1 MKKRILFVT
10 ILLSVFFAFIYSVH
24 AIEPAKAPTTVPPV
38 GTKMFGATDGILDE
52 DGRTKFDFRAVSFK
66 NGTETLQ
73 GKEDLEKI
81 KIATNRDAASKPD
94 IKLSDDWFT
103 AYCLDPNLLYPQN
116 GISTK
121 YLISEVYAN
130 AGSGDIG
137 KVVID
142 DAVIAALF
150 NSASDSRI
158 KALLSA
164 LPSGFLG
171 SVDYT
176 YPSGYDGA
184 DANKTLLIAALET
197 HSNTPD
203 ADKIKVGFKS
213 LTIVDGSGN
222 PVANGA
228 ITGQQINQALDIKNA
243 SNGYDEEY
251 MLELSQD
258 TMTFDLY
265 TTKAMVSNVKNNHIL
280 WIIEHSYPAISMDRL
295 FADAGVSGS
304 TLRSEVLGLSGN
316 SGLTDDEKVENY
328 VYSTIQYAIW
338 YVGDSGI
345 GGHTI
350 GNELVATNSADSS
363 KVVELNKLY
372 QYLIKNRDIY
382 ATYANESNTFGN
394 SLTIKLNRTDNKNI
408 YHEND
413 KRIKYGPYVV
423 TSNMVTAGT
432 ISLSIRDN
440 VDGVTIVNAADNTI
454 TTVKEGEEFF
464 INIDKD
470 KIKKASDR
478 VIVVAKT
485 TDGITYESN
494 RGRVYEAYSPLV
506 QNVASGGKATPVS
519 ADAELKIDINV
530 HTGLV
535 NIAGLF
541 LMTMVVFSVGYLLL
555 SYTNKKVELS

>member
-222 PVANGA
+222 PVTNGA

-338 YVGDSGI
+338 YVGGSGI

-506 QNVASGGKATPVS
+506 QNVASGGKATTVP

>member
-38 GTKMFGATDGILDE
+38 GTKMFGATDGVLDE
-52 DGRTKFDFRAVSFK
+52 AGRQWFDYSHVSFK
-66 NGTETLQ
+66 NGTQTLQ
-73 GKEDLEKI
+73 GKEELEKI
-81 KIATNRDAASKPD
+81 KIATNRDVASAPD

-121 YLISEVYAN
+121 YLISEVYAA
-130 AGSGDIG
+130 AGSGDIN
-137 KVVID
+137 KLYVD
-142 DAVIAALF
+142 DAVIEALF
-150 NSASDSRI
+150 NSASDSKI
-158 KALLSA
+158 KALLAA
-164 LPSGFLG
+164 LPKGNLG
-171 SVDYT
+171 TVDYT

-184 DANKTLLIAALET
+184 DANKTLLVAALQT
-197 HSNTPD
+197 TSNTPD
-203 ADKIKVGFKS
+203 AEKIKVGFKS
-213 LTIVDGSGN
+213 LILVDDSGN
-222 PVANGA
+222 PIANGA

-243 SNGYDEEY
+243 SNEYDEEY

-258 TMTFDLY
+258 TITFDLY
-265 TTKAMVSNVKNNHIL
+265 TTKAMPSSTVNNHIL
-280 WIIEHSYPAISMDRL
+280 WIIEHSYPSISMDRL

-304 TLRSEVLGLSGN
+304 TLRTEVLGLAGN
-316 SGLTDDEKVENY
+316 TGLTDDEKVENY

-338 YVGDSGI
+338 YVTGLGI
-345 GGHTI
+345 NGATI
-350 GNELVATNSADSS
+350 GNELVATNTADAS

-372 QYLIKNRDIY
+372 QYLIKDRDIY

-394 SLTIKLNRTDNKNI
+394 TLTIKLNKTDNKNI
-408 YHEND
+408 NHENSE
-413 KRIKYGPYVV
+413 RIKYGPYVV

-432 ISLSIRDN
+432 ISLSIKDN
-440 VDGVTIVNAADNTI
+440 VDGVTIVNAAETAI
-454 TTVKEGEEFF
+454 TTVKEGEEFY
-464 INIDKD
+464 INVNKA

-494 RGRVYEAYSPLV
+494 RGRIYEAYSPLV
-506 QNVASGGKATPVS
+506 QNVASGGKATTVP
-519 ADAELKIDINV
+519 AEAELKIDLNV